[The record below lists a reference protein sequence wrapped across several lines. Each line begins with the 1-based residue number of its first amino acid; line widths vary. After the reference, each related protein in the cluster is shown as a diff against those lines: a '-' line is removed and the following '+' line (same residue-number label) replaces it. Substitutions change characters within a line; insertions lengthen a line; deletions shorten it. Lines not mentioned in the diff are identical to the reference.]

1 MSKSPL
7 ENVLCS
13 YRYDPMDKSI
23 ELTPAHQ
30 AGRQRFYCNNRLS
43 SEIQGASK
51 RSIFQHDSQILAQQH
66 HRDDKI
72 GIALLATDRQR
83 SVLNALDA
91 SQPNPLAYTAYGHCP
106 SEDGSRSLIGFTGEA
121 PDQVTGHYHL
131 GNGYR
136 QYNPVVMRFNS
147 PDSWS
152 PFGKGGLNAYAY
164 CGADPINR
172 SDPSGHIPLSNIAAI
187 IAGIGAVTTV
197 VGYFTEPEVK
207 LIGVGIMAAGA
218 ALMSLTTLTTPLLAN
233 RPNQLPLLVRQDSSR
248 SGTNSP
254 LLSKKL
260 PSATTP
266 SAPNTSTKHSR
277 NTSKDQTGRISFNEN
292 VNSSTQSPAPLQT
305 APPTIGRSN
314 SNYTNNLPTP
324 SDRRQI
330 TQHPSFERDT
340 GFFNQKRNAI
350 RA

>member
-43 SEIQGASK
+43 SEIQGSSK

-66 HRDDKI
+66 HRDGKI

-172 SDPSGHIPLSNIAAI
+172 SDPSGHSPLFFIGLGLAAAGTI
-187 IAGIGAVTTV
+187 TTLVAALTKEKVLRAVGLALFGIGSAI
-197 VGYFTEPEVK
+197 VGFDRFRSPQ
-207 LIGVGIMAAGA
+207 I
-218 ALMSLTTLTTPLLAN
+218 AN
-233 RPNQLPLLVRQDSSR
+233 RASTSSSSNPLPNT
-248 SGTNSP
+248 TNSP
-254 LLSKKL
+254 Q
-260 PSATTP
+260 PSTIPMKGSPPASTP
-266 SAPNTSTKHSR
+266 NSPGAASRQLRSTSE
-277 NTSKDQTGRISFNEN
+277 NQTGRNALNEN
-292 VNSSTQSPAPLQT
+292 VNSGGQSPGTSP
-305 APPTIGRSN
+305 
-314 SNYTNNLPTP
+314 LPTN
-324 SDRRQI
+324 SSSGQSNTNYMEKR
-330 TQHPSFERDT
+330 TPSFER
-340 GFFNQKRNAI
+340 GSALILQKRATI
-350 RA
+350 RNSTMN

>member
-66 HRDDKI
+66 HRDGKI

-91 SQPNPLAYTAYGHCP
+91 SQPNPLAYTAYGHRP

-172 SDPSGHIPLSNIAAI
+172 SDPSGHIPWVFIGLGFAVAGTITTVAAF
-187 IAGIGAVTTV
+187 ATKEKVLRTVGLGLLGIGSA
-197 VGYFTEPEVK
+197 
-207 LIGVGIMAAGA
+207 IVGINR
-218 ALMSLTTLTTPLLAN
+218 LRNLQVAN
-233 RPNQLPLLVRQDSSR
+233 RASTSSSSSSNPFPNT
-248 SGTNSP
+248 TNSP
-254 LLSKKL
+254 Q
-260 PSATTP
+260 PSTIPMKGSPPASTP
-266 SAPNTSTKHSR
+266 NSPGAASRQLRSTSE
-277 NTSKDQTGRISFNEN
+277 NQTGRNALNEN
-292 VNSSTQSPAPLQT
+292 VNSGGQSPGTSPL
-305 APPTIGRSN
+305 PTNSSSGRS
-314 SNYTNNLPTP
+314 STNYMEKRP
-324 SDRRQI
+324 
-330 TQHPSFERDT
+330 PSFER
-340 GFFNQKRNAI
+340 GSALILQKYTTIRNSTMN
-350 RA
+350 